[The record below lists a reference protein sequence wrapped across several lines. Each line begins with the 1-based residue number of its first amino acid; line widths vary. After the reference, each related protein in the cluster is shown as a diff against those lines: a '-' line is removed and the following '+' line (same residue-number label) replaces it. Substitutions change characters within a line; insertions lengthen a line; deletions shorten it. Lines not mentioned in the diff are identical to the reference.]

1 MIGHSNLAS
10 TALGW
15 TLGASILTGC
25 ASPEPRYYTL
35 EQVSAGRAAVEQCAA
50 PATGIGSRWIE
61 VAPVAVPERLNR
73 TNLILNQ
80 RNGTFKLLE
89 QDRWLAPLPDELRDA
104 LSQRLQSSL
113 GAVDIYQRNPSG
125 VKPQYRVTAAVVSM
139 DAELGI
145 RAGAVINW
153 TVQRVSDGQLT
164 AGRTQAEWPAPGELG
179 SLVLAYQQIVTQA
192 AADIAMAVCALK
204 S

>member
-1 MIGHSNLAS
+1 MIGDTSLVS
-10 TALGW
+10 VALGW

-35 EQVSAGRAAVEQCAA
+35 EQVSAGRAAVEQCAE
-50 PATGIGSRWIE
+50 PATGSRWIE

-73 TNLILNQ
+73 ANLILNQ

-125 VKPQYRVTAAVVSM
+125 VKPQYRVAAAVVSM

-153 TVQRVSDGQLT
+153 TVQRVSDGKVT
-164 AGRTQAEWPAPGELG
+164 AGRTHAERPAPGEPG
-179 SLVLAYQQIVTQA
+179 SLVLAYQQILTQA
-192 AADIAMAVCALK
+192 AAEIAMAVCALK

>member
-1 MIGHSNLAS
+1 MIGHSSLVS

-35 EQVSAGRAAVEQCAA
+35 EQASAGRAAVEQCAA
-50 PATGIGSRWIE
+50 APATGSRWIE

-73 TNLILNQ
+73 ADLILNQ

-113 GAVDIYQRNPSG
+113 GAVDVYQRDPSG

-153 TVQRVSDGQLT
+153 TVQRVSDGKLT
-164 AGRTQAEWPAPGELG
+164 AGRTRAERPAPGELG

>member
-1 MIGHSNLAS
+1 MIGHSSLVS

-35 EQVSAGRAAVEQCAA
+35 AQVSADRAAVEQCAA
-50 PATGIGSRWIE
+50 PATGSRWIE

-73 TNLILNQ
+73 ANLILNQ

-125 VKPQYRVTAAVVSM
+125 VKPQYRVTTAVVSM

-153 TVQRVSDGQLT
+153 TVQRVSDGKLT
-164 AGRTQAEWPAPGELG
+164 AGRTQAERPAPGELG
-179 SLVLAYQQIVTQA
+179 SLALTYQQIVTQA
-192 AADIAMAVCALK
+192 ATDIAMAVCALK

>member
-1 MIGHSNLAS
+1 MIGHSSLVS

-35 EQVSAGRAAVEQCAA
+35 EQASAGRAAVEQCAA
-50 PATGIGSRWIE
+50 APPTGSRWIE

-73 TNLILNQ
+73 ANLILNQ

-113 GAVDIYQRNPSG
+113 GAVDVYQRDPSG

-153 TVQRVSDGQLT
+153 TVQRVSDGKLT
-164 AGRTQAEWPAPGELG
+164 AGRTHAERPAPGELG

>member
-1 MIGHSNLAS
+1 MIGHSSLVS
-10 TALGW
+10 TAVGW

-50 PATGIGSRWIE
+50 APATGSRWIE

-73 TNLILNQ
+73 ANLILNQ
-80 RNGTFKLLE
+80 HNGTFKLLE

-104 LSQRLQSSL
+104 LSQRLQSNL
-113 GAVDIYQRNPSG
+113 GAVDIYQRNPSR

-153 TVQRVSDGQLT
+153 TVQRVSDGKLT
-164 AGRTQAEWPAPGELG
+164 AGRTQAERPAPGELG
-179 SLVLAYQQIVTQA
+179 SVVLAYQQIVTQA